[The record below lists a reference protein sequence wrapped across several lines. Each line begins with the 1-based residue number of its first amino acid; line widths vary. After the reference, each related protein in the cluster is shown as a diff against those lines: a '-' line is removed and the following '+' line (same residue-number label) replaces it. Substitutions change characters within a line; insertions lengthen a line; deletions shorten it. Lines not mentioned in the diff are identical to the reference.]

1 MVYENINGFFIRK
14 DIDGEVLLV
23 SERKLTECIDYINTF
38 NITRLQISDMYY
50 GLEDIN
56 FLVKCKNI
64 THLSLDSVYLK
75 DVSSVYSLKNL
86 KTLSLMD
93 SNYVLELN
101 RLTGLECLSMYCD
114 KKVTGL
120 QELSNLKSLS
130 LWKYSSKNRDLN
142 ELKNLRKLETL
153 NLTQSKI
160 NSISGVENLES
171 LKTLKLNYLR
181 TLTTIEHFKY
191 TNGDL
196 RYLEIE
202 ACKKIKDFYEIKY
215 LKSLEVLNLFNCGD
229 IPTINFIQA
238 LNHLKHFSFVES
250 NIIDGDI
257 SFCEG
262 IEFVSFTDKRH
273 YSHKNKHF
281 NNI

>member
-1 MVYENINGFFIRK
+1 MKNINGFFVRK
-14 DIDGEVLLV
+14 DIDGKVLLV
-23 SERKLTECIDYINTF
+23 SERKLEECIDYINTF
-38 NITRLQISDMYY
+38 NVTRLQISDMYY

-56 FLVKCKNI
+56 FLEQCKNI
-64 THLSLDSVYLK
+64 THLHLDSMYLK
-75 DVSSVYSLKNL
+75 DVSILYNL
-86 KTLSLMD
+86 KELKALTITE
-93 SNYVLELN
+93 SNYTLELN
-101 RLTGLECLSMYCD
+101 RLIELECLSMYCD

-130 LWKYSSKNRDLN
+130 LWKYSPKNRDLN

-153 NLTQSKI
+153 NITQSKI
-160 NSISGVENLES
+160 NSVSGVENLES

-181 TLTTIEHFKY
+181 TLTTIEHLKY
-191 TNGDL
+191 TNDVL
-196 RYLEIE
+196 CYLEIE
-202 ACKKIKDFYEIKY
+202 ACKKIKDFYEIQH